1 MDWGTLFSSVGPE
14 LIAAITAVMP
24 AVIGIFVVL
33 AGVGIG
39 FRLFGKVGA
48 RR

>member
-1 MDWGTLFSSVGPE
+1 MDWATLFASIGPA
-14 LIAAITAVMP
+14 LIGVVTDVMP
-24 AVIGIFVVL
+24 AVIGIFIVL
-33 AGVGIG
+33 AGVGIA

>member
-1 MDWGTLFSSVGPE
+1 MDWSTLFGTVGPE
-14 LIAAITAVMP
+14 LINAISAVMP

-33 AGVGIG
+33 AGIGIG